1 MDYLFLPYLKLDDP
15 LVEALRRMRRTDSRA
30 IVLEQGSDDR
40 RLYMNK
46 AVVEAWSDG
55 KSACSEL
62 PVSEGTM
69 LPDVGA
75 TPHVPWPPPLHALG
89 SWHSVEKFLE
99 KQLDAQ
105 QATYGI
111 LLPRPGDARS
121 MALVV
126 SRHEPDADKIR
137 NAVKYC
143 RCTKNKTHTSQ
154 GPPALD
160 NNSCFVCSGTYK
172 CY

>member
-1 MDYLFLPYLKLDDP
+1 MDYLFLPYLKSDDP

-30 IVLEQGSDDR
+30 IVLEQGFDDR

-55 KSACSEL
+55 KSVCSEL
-62 PVSEGTM
+62 PVTEGTM

-75 TPHVPWPPPLHALG
+75 TPNVPWPPPLHVLG
-89 SWHSVEKFLE
+89 AWRSVETFFE
-99 KQLDAQ
+99 DQLDAK

-111 LLPRPGDARS
+111 VLPRPGNVRP
-121 MALVV
+121 MALVI

-143 RCTKNKTHTSQ
+143 RCTNVKTHTSQ
-154 GPPALD
+154 SPPASD
-160 NNSCFVCSGTYK
+160 NNSCFECSGTYK